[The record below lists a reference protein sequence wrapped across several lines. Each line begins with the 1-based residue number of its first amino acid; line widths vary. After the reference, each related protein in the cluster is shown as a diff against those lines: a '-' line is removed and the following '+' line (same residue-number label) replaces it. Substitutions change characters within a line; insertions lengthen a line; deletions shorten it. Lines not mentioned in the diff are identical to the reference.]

1 MPWRV
6 VLKWRISNPAG
17 FEGGTKVYVNTI
29 DPWELRRR
37 AVAALLEL
45 RAGGA
50 WPPASAS
57 VTNASPRMRSCATRT
72 AMPRP
77 GEPLAAF
84 PFEALRR
91 TPDIEAPGLVAVD
104 AADRLILDESASAR
118 ADAVA
123 GELVVIGDAY
133 GALALGA
140 AWDLAARD
148 RRGTGRVR
156 VHQDALMG
164 ERAIAANAA
173 GLGLADVIAPSPA
186 LDAALVTGARVVL
199 MRLPRSLDALRDIA
213 GLVAER
219 AAPDVAVFAGGRIKH
234 MTRAM
239 NDVLGAFF
247 ARRRDACAAEVARA
261 HRTLRPRRS
270 GTHAGRSTYR
280 RPRAARLR
288 RHVRRREHRC
298 RHPVAPPHLPDVL
311 PGGGPNDPWLDLACG
326 NGIIGAWLATRHPS
340 SFVVSSDPSSSAVVG
355 RARRCGRIVSRT
367 ACALSRADAL
377 EERPDASASLIT
389 LNPPFHSGAAVTDQ
403 IAPRLF
409 ADAARVLRPG
419 GELWCVWNSPL
430 RYRAALERIVG
441 PTRQVA
447 RDPRFTVTVTT
458 RR

>member
-17 FEGGTKVYVNTI
+17 FEGGTKIYVNTI

-57 VTNASPRMRSCATRT
+57 ATNASPRMRSCATRT

-118 ADAVA
+118 ADAAA

-173 GLGLADVIAPSPA
+173 GLGLADVVAPSPRS
-186 LDAALVTGARVVL
+186 TPHSSPARV
-199 MRLPRSLDALRDIA
+199 
-213 GLVAER
+213 
-219 AAPDVAVFAGGRIKH
+219 
-234 MTRAM
+234 
-239 NDVLGAFF
+239 
-247 ARRRDACAAEVARA
+247 
-261 HRTLRPRRS
+261 
-270 GTHAGRSTYR
+270 
-280 RPRAARLR
+280 
-288 RHVRRREHRC
+288 
-298 RHPVAPPHLPDVL
+298 
-311 PGGGPNDPWLDLACG
+311 
-326 NGIIGAWLATRHPS
+326 S
-340 SFVVSSDPSSSAVVG
+340 S
-355 RARRCGRIVSRT
+355 
-367 ACALSRADAL
+367 
-377 EERPDASASLIT
+377 
-389 LNPPFHSGAAVTDQ
+389 
-403 IAPRLF
+403 
-409 ADAARVLRPG
+409 
-419 GELWCVWNSPL
+419 
-430 RYRAALERIVG
+430 
-441 PTRQVA
+441 
-447 RDPRFTVTVTT
+447 
-458 RR
+458 

>member
-1 MPWRV
+1 
-6 VLKWRISNPAG
+6 
-17 FEGGTKVYVNTI
+17 
-29 DPWELRRR
+29 
-37 AVAALLEL
+37 
-45 RAGGA
+45 
-50 WPPASAS
+50 
-57 VTNASPRMRSCATRT
+57 
-72 AMPRP
+72 MPRP

-104 AADRLILDESASAR
+104 AADRLILDESASGR
-118 ADAVA
+118 ADAAA
-123 GELVVIGDAY
+123 GEIVVIGDAY

-173 GLGLADVIAPSPA
+173 GLGLADVVAPSPA

-213 GLVAER
+213 GLIAER

-247 ARRRDACAAEVARA
+247 ARVDV
-261 HRTLRPRRS
+261 
-270 GTHAGRSTYR
+270 THARQKSRVLIARSPRDGRAPT
-280 RPRAARLR
+280 PAAARIDGLELR
-288 RHVRRREHRC
+288 AYGGTFGGASIDAGTRLLLS
-298 RHPVAPPHLPDVL
+298 HLPDVL

-340 SFVVSSDPSSSAVVG
+340 SFVVSSDPSSSAVASACETM
-355 RARRCGRIVSRT
+355 RANRVEDRVRVE
-367 ACALSRADAL
+367 RADAL

>member
-1 MPWRV
+1 
-6 VLKWRISNPAG
+6 
-17 FEGGTKVYVNTI
+17 
-29 DPWELRRR
+29 
-37 AVAALLEL
+37 
-45 RAGGA
+45 
-50 WPPASAS
+50 
-57 VTNASPRMRSCATRT
+57 
-72 AMPRP
+72 MPRP

-118 ADAVA
+118 ADAAA
-123 GELVVIGDAY
+123 GEIVVIGDAY

-173 GLGLADVIAPSPA
+173 GLGLADVVAPSPA

-213 GLVAER
+213 GLIAER

-239 NDVLGAFF
+239 NEVLGAFF
-247 ARRRDACAAEVARA
+247 ARVDV
-261 HRTLRPRRS
+261 
-270 GTHAGRSTYR
+270 THARQKSRVLIARSPRDGRAPT
-280 RPRAARLR
+280 PAAARIDGLELR
-288 RHVRRREHRC
+288 AYGGTFGGASIDAGTRLLLS
-298 RHPVAPPHLPDVL
+298 HLPDVL
-311 PGGGPNDPWLDLACG
+311 PGGGANDPWLDLACG

-340 SFVVSSDPSSSAVVG
+340 SFVVSSDPSSSAVASACETM
-355 RARRCGRIVSRT
+355 RANRVEDRVRVE
-367 ACALSRADAL
+367 RADAL

>member
-1 MPWRV
+1 
-6 VLKWRISNPAG
+6 
-17 FEGGTKVYVNTI
+17 
-29 DPWELRRR
+29 
-37 AVAALLEL
+37 
-45 RAGGA
+45 
-50 WPPASAS
+50 
-57 VTNASPRMRSCATRT
+57 
-72 AMPRP
+72 MPRP

-84 PFEALRR
+84 PFAALRR

-173 GLGLADVIAPSPA
+173 GLGLADVVAPSPA
-186 LDAALVTGARVVL
+186 LDAALVAGARVVL

-213 GLVAER
+213 GLIAER

-247 ARRRDACAAEVARA
+247 ARVDV
-261 HRTLRPRRS
+261 
-270 GTHAGRSTYR
+270 THARQKSRVLIARSPRDGRAPT
-280 RPRAARLR
+280 PAAARIDGLELR
-288 RHVRRREHRC
+288 AYGGTFGGASIDAGTRLLLS
-298 RHPVAPPHLPDVL
+298 HLPDVL
-311 PGGGPNDPWLDLACG
+311 PGGGPDDPWLDLACG

-340 SFVVSSDPSSSAVVG
+340 SFVVSSDPSSSAVASACETM
-355 RARRCGRIVSRT
+355 RANRVEDRVRVE
-367 ACALSRADAL
+367 RADAL